1 MAGYMISS
9 VVAAHL
15 DALAASNSAVCT
27 RSGPA
32 DWEAGWGGG
41 NSGYLKI
48 AATTADSPAQRWAVL
63 ITGGVHAREL
73 APPDALVSFLEQL
86 VGAYAEQR
94 AITYPAWTDPV
105 AGIVYDSFIISWPWV
120 QRIVER
126 LDLYVVPVVNDD
138 GRDWVLGPMPANA
151 TWDTEWPHKWWRK
164 NRRPAPAGSTDPRE
178 AGVDINRNFDILWDY
193 QKHYNMALGDK
204 LVDASTKP
212 KRNVYI
218 GPDAESEPET
228 KNVANLM
235 RDKNISFYLDVHQ
248 IGRDVMYAW
257 GTETDQTTDPT
268 QNFTNATWDGKRDG
282 TRRDTY
288 REFIPASAAALGIV
302 AAQRI
307 SDQIQVK
314 AGGSSPAAQARS
326 DYRVMQSAE
335 LYVTT
340 GTTQDFCFSRW
351 FAPVTGGPAISPV
364 LAITLEVGG
373 GDPKQ
378 PDWEGGFSPDYVKH
392 YPKLEREIHV
402 AAWAFLSMAAAL
414 PFQGPVAP
422 PNPPPPTS
430 TTTAT

>member
-1 MAGYMISS
+1 MAGYLTSA
-9 VVAAHL
+9 VVAANL
-15 DALAASNSAVCT
+15 DALAQRFPTLCT
-27 RSGPA
+27 RSGS
-32 DWEAGWGGG
+32 DWAPGWSGG
-41 NSGYLKI
+41 NSGYLKV
-48 AATTADSPAQRWAVL
+48 AAALDDSPASRWAVL

-73 APPDALVSFLEQL
+73 APPDALVSFLENL
-86 VGAYAEQR
+86 LRAYDAQTD
-94 AITYPAWTDPV
+94 ITYPAWTDPV
-105 AGIVYDSFIISWPWV
+105 AGITYDSFIISWPWV

-126 LDLYVVPVVNDD
+126 LDLYVVPLVNDD

-151 TWDTEWPHKWWRK
+151 SWDTEWPHKWWRK
-164 NRRPAPAGSTDPRE
+164 NRRPAPAGSTDPL
-178 AGVDINRNFDILWDY
+178 AVGVDINRNFDILWDFH
-193 QKHYNMALGDK
+193 KHYNMALGDK
-204 LVDASTKP
+204 LVNSKTKP
-212 KRNVYI
+212 TSDVFT
-218 GPDAESEPET
+218 GPAAESEPET
-228 KNVANLM
+228 QNVASLM
-235 RDKNISFYLDVHQ
+235 RDKDVSFYLDVHQ
-248 IGRDVMYAW
+248 IGRNVMYAW
-257 GTETDQTTDPT
+257 GIETDQTTDPAE
-268 QNFTNATWDGKRDG
+268 NFTNPAWDGKRDG

-326 DYRVMQSAE
+326 DYRVMQAAD

-364 LAITLEVGG
+364 LSVTLEVGG

-378 PDWEGGFSPDYVKH
+378 PDWEGGFTPDYVKQ

-414 PFQGPVAP
+414 PFQGPAAP
-422 PNPPPPTS
+422 PNPAPAGP
-430 TTTAT
+430 